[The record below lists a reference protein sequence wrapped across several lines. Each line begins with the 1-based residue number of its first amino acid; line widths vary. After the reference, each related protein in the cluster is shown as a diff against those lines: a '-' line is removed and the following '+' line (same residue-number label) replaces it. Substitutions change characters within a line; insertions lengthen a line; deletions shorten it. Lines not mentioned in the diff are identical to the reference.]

1 MYLRGRKSKRKKEA
15 KKEKLC
21 SFRFRKLLV
30 SFCRLYNDNSIALW
44 WGSDI
49 MFINLN
55 FPDIYLMWD
64 AYYNIGIIH
73 KNNRMWVKRQSRKEG
88 QNENYLFRAVEKN
101 TEQIEQEINR
111 LISEYIDDT
120 SKQISE

>member
-1 MYLRGRKSKRKKEA
+1 
-15 KKEKLC
+15 
-21 SFRFRKLLV
+21 
-30 SFCRLYNDNSIALW
+30 
-44 WGSDI
+44 

-73 KNNRMWVKRQSRKEG
+73 KNNRMWVKRQNRKEG

-101 TEQIEQEINR
+101 AEQIEQEINR
-111 LISEYIDDT
+111 LISEYLDDT
-120 SKQISE
+120 TKQITE